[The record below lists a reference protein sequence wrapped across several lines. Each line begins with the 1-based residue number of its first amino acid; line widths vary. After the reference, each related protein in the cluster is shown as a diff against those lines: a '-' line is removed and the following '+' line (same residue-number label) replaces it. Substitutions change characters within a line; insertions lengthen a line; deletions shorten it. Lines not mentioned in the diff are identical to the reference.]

1 MTALCAELH
10 TRYWLTALCFLTLT
24 LYELPLN
31 PDHNTA
37 TLYNLFV
44 AGYNLKSPL
53 SNCVQAQLAVLL
65 VALMLLHCAFDFA
78 APLLPAL

>member
-10 TRYWLTALCFLTLT
+10 TRYWLTVLCFLTLT

-37 TLYNLFV
+37 TLYN
-44 AGYNLKSPL
+44 
-53 SNCVQAQLAVLL
+53 
-65 VALMLLHCAFDFA
+65 
-78 APLLPAL
+78 